1 MDSSPLDILKLKLI
15 YFLREVLQFMQELI
29 QENPITCL
37 IQEKNRRS
45 QIVFPALWSIHLHQI
60 AEA

>member
-1 MDSSPLDILKLKLI
+1 MDSSPPDILKLKLI
-15 YFLREVLQFMQELI
+15 YFLREMLQFMQELI

-45 QIVFPALWSIHLHQI
+45 QIVFPAL
-60 AEA
+60 